1 MHSNTVWAPPF
12 DLNFDFPSK
21 TPTFDTIIQKPVSGR
36 GEIRASLQPYPIWE
50 FDFPL
55 NYARGAEQMPSSV
68 YAYLLG
74 FFIQMGGEFSD
85 FLYLDP
91 NDNTVENALLG
102 IGDGA
107 TTNFQLVRP
116 IGNLGSDIVQNPM
129 QSATSPYEALVI
141 MVNGTPTSAYTLGP
155 NGLIEF
161 TSAPAS
167 GAVLT
172 WTGSYWYRVRFDSDG
187 LTFKETMDQI
197 WECQSIKLKSV
208 IL

>member
-1 MHSNTVWAPPF
+1 MHSNTVWSPPF
-12 DLNFDFPSK
+12 ELNFDYPAK
-21 TPTFDTIIQKPVSGR
+21 TPTFNTIIQAPVSGR

-55 NYARGAEQMPSSV
+55 NYARGGEQLPQSV
-68 YAYLLG
+68 YGYLLG

-91 NDNTVENALLG
+91 NDNTVANALLG
-102 IGDGA
+102 LGDGSTA
-107 TTNFQLVRP
+107 NFQLVRP

-129 QSATSPYEALVI
+129 QSATSPYLALAI
-141 MVNGTPTSAYTLGP
+141 MVNGTPTSDYNLGP
-155 NGLIEF
+155 NGIIEF
-161 TSAPAS
+161 NTAPAS

-187 LTFKETMDQI
+187 LTFKEFMQQI
-197 WECQSIKLKSV
+197 FECQSIKLKSV